1 MTSVTTVSALR
12 EVEAA
17 YREAAGLP
25 PEHALTE
32 ADFKEVEA
40 CHAKW
45 VKAGGKY
52 RLPATGK
59 EAPVRSVTAVT
70 TSANPVKQCSA
81 YIYKDRARKLAP
93 RSMLPEVLEFLP
105 AREAARAAE
114 AAAAAAEAAAAAAA
128 AAAASRSAAGSKRR

>member
-1 MTSVTTVSALR
+1 MTSVTTVSVLR

-25 PEHALTE
+25 PEHALAE

-52 RLPATGK
+52 RAATGK

-70 TSANPVKQCSA
+70 TSANPVKQRSA